1 MDRRD
6 KMNLIFFR
14 YDEKEDVY
22 IPMQAGTDIVPT
34 SVVDKVLPV
43 SENVMRQFEKVI
55 YKNGKLLVREG
66 MELLS
71 DADLDEQD
79 RKSLDIENMGSPFV
93 VEENEIVE
101 VE

>member
-1 MDRRD
+1 
-6 KMNLIFFR
+6 MNLIFFR

-22 IPMQAGTDIVPT
+22 IPMQAGTNIVPT
-34 SVVDKVLPV
+34 SVIDKVLPV

-55 YKNGKLLVREG
+55 YKDGKLLVRDG
-66 MELLS
+66 MKLLS
-71 DADLDEQD
+71 DEELDKQD
-79 RKSLDIENMGSPFV
+79 EKSFDIENMGSPFV

>member
-22 IPMQAGTDIVPT
+22 IPMQAGTNIVPT

-43 SENVMRQFEKVI
+43 SSNVMRQFEKVI

-79 RKSLDIENMGSPFV
+79 RKSFDIENMGSPFLD
-93 VEENEIVE
+93 EENQIVE